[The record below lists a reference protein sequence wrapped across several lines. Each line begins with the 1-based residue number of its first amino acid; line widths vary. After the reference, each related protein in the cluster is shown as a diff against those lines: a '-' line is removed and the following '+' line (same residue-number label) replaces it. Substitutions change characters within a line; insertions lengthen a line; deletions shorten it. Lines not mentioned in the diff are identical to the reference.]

1 MPNQCWNRLTV
12 EGEGWEKFYKEN
24 TNANG
29 ILDFDISVPVGGLR
43 ATAYEKWTAEIS
55 GGGED
60 CNTWDESPVIEFYS
74 RWCPPINYFRTV
86 SKKYPAL
93 TFTLQFDEFCMDIH
107 GTSVFKNGVQNDLNE
122 SICEHL
128 TKAHGIKRE
137 DILSEVREYFTSSF
151 TCSSYSLGNLRD
163 NIMEGDWYRG
173 LYLNNSDIDIEQE
186 WEKFKADK
194 KEKDKLFC

>member
-1 MPNQCWNRLTV
+1 
-12 EGEGWEKFYKEN
+12 
-24 TNANG
+24 
-29 ILDFDISVPVGGLR
+29 
-43 ATAYEKWTAEIS
+43 
-55 GGGED
+55 
-60 CNTWDESPVIEFYS
+60 
-74 RWCPPINYFRTV
+74 
-86 SKKYPAL
+86 
-93 TFTLQFDEFCMDIH
+93 MDIH